1 MAFMHNGQIGG
12 TRVTRRLRQEIPDD
26 FLFANDSTATLSRY
40 SDDTCGRRVTREADV
55 AEELH
60 LAAAFTG
67 TSRVICQ
74 PLCNG

>member
-1 MAFMHNGQIGG
+1 MALMHNGQIGG
-12 TRVTRRLRQEIPDD
+12 ARVTRRLRQEVPDD
-26 FLFANDSTATLSRY
+26 FMFANDSTTTLSSY
-40 SDDTCGRRVTREADV
+40 SHDTCRRRVTREADV
-55 AEELH
+55 AEGLH